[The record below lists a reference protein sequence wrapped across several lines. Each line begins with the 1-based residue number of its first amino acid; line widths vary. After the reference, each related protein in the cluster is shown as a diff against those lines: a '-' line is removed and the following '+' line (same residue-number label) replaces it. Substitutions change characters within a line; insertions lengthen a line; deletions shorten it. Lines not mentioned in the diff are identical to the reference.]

1 MRGLLVCFKGF
12 TEALVLLL
20 ELVEGRKQDTTDLT
34 LKEKL
39 TASVDEL
46 KQKIPAFS
54 QAMQMYVRNP
64 SQESAL
70 QSRDYSVDQVKRCL
84 EDLVEAIDPNALK
97 SLGESSVITS
107 ETGYTPPNIAKTP
120 LLLSSVDSVK
130 RNLQEVA
137 ASSGRVGVDE
147 YQLNRDMECVA
158 RDGVSV
164 AMGVR
169 DRRREDILT
178 VCDKLRAEYGIFSS
192 ALRNLR
198 VNPNDDR
205 TQLRVEGS
213 AEMLCK
219 LIDELDHMVRRV
231 VLEETVKTF
240 TDTYTSLNQL
250 IDATNLDD
258 EATLSDR
265 VGSFREHANRLTRV
279 SNYAVSKSGEER
291 GMTRVKYLSEEID
304 RLSPK
309 LITAAERS
317 FRNRDSANKEHLSML
332 GREWSDR
339 VKSLTQAV
347 DDVVDV
353 KEFIVICEDNIY
365 FYVTQCRDAFK
376 EQEAGL
382 LSTSVIAVK
391 VS

>member
-1 MRGLLVCFKGF
+1 MKITLLY
-12 TEALVLLL
+12 TLL
-20 ELVEGRKQDTTDLT
+20 
-34 LKEKL
+34 
-39 TASVDEL
+39 
-46 KQKIPAFS
+46 
-54 QAMQMYVRNP
+54 
-64 SQESAL
+64 
-70 QSRDYSVDQVKRCL
+70 
-84 EDLVEAIDPNALK
+84 
-97 SLGESSVITS
+97 
-107 ETGYTPPNIAKTP
+107 
-120 LLLSSVDSVK
+120 
-130 RNLQEVA
+130 

-205 TQLRVEGS
+205 TQLRVEGGMRHCHYSTLFISVIGS